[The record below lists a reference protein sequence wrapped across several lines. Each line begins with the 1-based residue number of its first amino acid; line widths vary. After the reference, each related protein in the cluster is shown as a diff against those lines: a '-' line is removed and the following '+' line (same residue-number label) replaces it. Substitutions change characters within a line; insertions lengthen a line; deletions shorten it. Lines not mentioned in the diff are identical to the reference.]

1 VGISGTAR
9 VELAAAELVVVELSA
24 DLLSVFVALH
34 PASVTVNVTAH
45 SPTVVTTDIFFIES
59 VLPCPVVAYR

>member
-1 VGISGTAR
+1 VGISGTAK
-9 VELAAAELVVVELSA
+9 VELAAAELVVVEFSA
-24 DLLSVFVALH
+24 DLLSVFVALQ

-59 VLPCPVVAYR
+59 VLPRPGVAYR